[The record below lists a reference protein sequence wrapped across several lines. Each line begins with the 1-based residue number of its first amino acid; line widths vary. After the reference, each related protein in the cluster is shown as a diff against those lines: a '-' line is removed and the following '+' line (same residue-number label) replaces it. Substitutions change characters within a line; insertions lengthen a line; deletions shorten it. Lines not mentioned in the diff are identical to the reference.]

1 MKEVMIVKY
10 LDLEDDE
17 PKDVYEIDDAQ
28 SFFDFVQRNYDSG
41 AKMEIEYKKITDE
54 EWDEIVKIGKEMA

>member
-17 PKDVYEIDDAQ
+17 PKDVYEMDDAQ
-28 SFFDFVQRNYDSG
+28 RFFDFVQRNYSPG
-41 AKMEIEYKKITDE
+41 AKMEIEYKEITDE
-54 EWDEIVKIGKEMA
+54 EWDEMVKIGEEMA